1 MTQVAAER
9 GGTEHLG
16 MWGIPS
22 FYPTPDSLI
31 YAMLEKITITPNDHI
46 LEPSAG
52 KGNIA
57 RILDA
62 HYPENRLTLVERDPL
77 LRAVLIADGYRVSG
91 VRDFF
96 NWSLPVDVILMN
108 PPFSANY
115 QDADHIRHAWAVL
128 KRGGR
133 LAAICHWYTAGRQWE
148 NPIYKPAVF
157 QRWLKSQGLQVEQ
170 NPLNAFN
177 VGEHQTVV
185 PTALLWG
192 TKA

>member
-1 MTQVAAER
+1 MTQVFAKR

-22 FYPTPDSLI
+22 FYPTPDTLTL
-31 YAMLEKITITPNDHI
+31 AMLKKVNIQPDDHI

-57 RILDA
+57 RIITEKFP
-62 HYPENRLTLVERDPL
+62 HNPLTLVESDPL
-77 LRAVLIADGYRVSG
+77 LRAVLMTKGYGVSG

-96 NWSLPVDVILMN
+96 NWTTPVDVIVMN

-115 QDADHIRHAWAVL
+115 QDADHIRHAWDVL

-133 LAAICHWYTAGRQWE
+133 LAAICHWYTAGKEWD
-148 NPIYKPAVF
+148 NPWYKPAVF
-157 QRWLKSQGLQVEQ
+157 QRWFKAQGIRVQE
-170 NPLNAFN
+170 NPLNAFATSDY
-177 VGEHQTVV
+177 GTIV

-192 TKA
+192 TKP